1 MTWPDA
7 SLIAPDTPSG
17 SSAPHGAPGV
27 RAVDGNRAALT
38 LLIVQNVVAALG
50 VGMDIPAGGKT
61 VHMGLNLPLGS
72 ALLLSFAVLVLVAF
86 TAFRPAMRALMQD
99 SRWRTGPSWGLALA
113 AFVLAFLVSRAFALA
128 YVSFFP
134 DSISA
139 VPQFLT
145 SGSALIP
152 MLLAA
157 GLLVPLAEE
166 VAFRGLMMRGQERAA
181 GFAVAALATTAA
193 FSVAHGVPAS
203 VAGILPLA
211 YVLARLVQ
219 HTGSLW
225 NSVIVH
231 ALNNTLSVGLGSFL
245 AGKNLGDPS
254 QAGAVLGSSSLK
266 LPLAFGALAFG
277 VVVLVV
283 LHLWLVP
290 SADPLVRSA
299 PGPWLSGAYVVIV
312 LFGLGAML
320 STFPAVTH
328 LIATLRGP
336 AH

>member
-1 MTWPDA
+1 MTWPDT
-7 SLIAPDTPSG
+7 SSVAPEATPG
-17 SSAPHGAPGV
+17 ALAPHGAPGV

-50 VGMDIPAGGKT
+50 VGLDVPVGGKA
-61 VHMGLNLPLGS
+61 VHVGLNLPLGS
-72 ALLLSFAVLVLVAF
+72 ALLLSFAVLAVVAF
-86 TAFRPAMRALMQD
+86 TAFRPAMRALMHD
-99 SRWRTGPSWGLALA
+99 TRWRTPPSWGLALA

-145 SGSALIP
+145 TGSALVP

-166 VAFRGLMMRGQERAA
+166 IAFRGLMMRGQERAA
-181 GFAVAALATTAA
+181 GFTVAALATTAA

-231 ALNNTLSVGLGSFL
+231 ALNNTLSIGLGSLL
-245 AGKNLGDPS
+245 AGQNLGDAS

-266 LPLAFGALAFG
+266 LPLAIGALLFG

-290 SADPLVRSA
+290 RRDSTERAA

-312 LFGLGAML
+312 LFGVGTML

-328 LIATLRGP
+328 LFGTLRG
-336 AH
+336 ALH

>member
-1 MTWPDA
+1 MTWPD
-7 SLIAPDTPSG
+7 TPSVPPEVHPG
-17 SSAPHGAPGV
+17 ANVPHGAPGV

-50 VGMDIPAGGKT
+50 VGLDVPAGGRT
-61 VHMGLNLPLGS
+61 VHVGLNLPLGS
-72 ALLLSFAVLVLVAF
+72 ALLLSFAVLAVVAF
-86 TAFRPAMRALMQD
+86 TAFRPAMRALMHD
-99 SRWRTGPSWGLALA
+99 TRWRTPPSWGLALA

-134 DSISA
+134 DSVSA

-145 SGSALIP
+145 TGPSLVP

-157 GLLVPLAEE
+157 GVLVPLAEE
-166 VAFRGLMMRGQERAA
+166 VAFRGLMLRGQERAA
-181 GFAVAALATTAA
+181 GFTVAALATTAA
-193 FSVAHGVPAS
+193 FAVAHGVPAS

-219 HTGSLW
+219 HTGSVW

-245 AGKNLGDPS
+245 AGKNLGDAT

-266 LPLAFGALAFG
+266 VPLAIGSLLFG

-283 LHLWLVP
+283 LHLWLTP
-290 SADPLVRSA
+290 RSDPQERSA

-312 LFGLGAML
+312 LFGVGAML
-320 STFPAVTH
+320 ATFPAVTQ
-328 LIATLRGP
+328 LFGSLRGATP
-336 AH
+336 